1 MATITGWFDP
11 APKGGPLRSAA
22 HGYLPAPGDP
32 AVRLPGL
39 RRGDHVTLADGR
51 VTAVNGGP
59 PAGLAERAEFAKLRA
74 VHPSRALALETTPAS
89 SPPTADIQRRG
100 DPPCPLGFRQPALIV
115 SPPQAAKT

>member
-59 PAGLAERAEFAKLRA
+59 PAGLAERAERSEEHTSELQ
-74 VHPSRALALETTPAS
+74 SRPHLVCRLLLEKKKKT
-89 SPPTADIQRRG
+89 QRRG
-100 DPPCPLGFRQPALIV
+100 LTHMERHTHTLEA
-115 SPPQAAKT
+115 T